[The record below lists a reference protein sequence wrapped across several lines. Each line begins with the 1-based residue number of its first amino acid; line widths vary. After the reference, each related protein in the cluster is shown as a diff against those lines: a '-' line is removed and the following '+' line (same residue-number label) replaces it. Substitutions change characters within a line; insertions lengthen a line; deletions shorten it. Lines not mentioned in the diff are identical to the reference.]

1 MKTLS
6 ELYTMLLERFNTL
19 DSIFICINI
28 KRLRYEYKIESDER
42 DLLLN
47 DFMNRKPSP
56 TQYIPFYEHD
66 LFCGK
71 SCYVWFDNH
80 KDNALA
86 HSLRVQ
92 LLTNIIAEL
101 KDVSN

>member
-1 MKTLS
+1 MKTLL

-28 KRLRYEYKIESDER
+28 KRLRYEYKINSDER
-42 DLLLN
+42 NLLMD
-47 DFMNRKPSP
+47 DFFNRKPSP
-56 TQYIPFYEHD
+56 TQYLPFYEHE
-66 LFCGK
+66 LFCGETT
-71 SCYVWFDNH
+71 SVWFDND

-92 LLTNIIAEL
+92 FLTNIIAEL
-101 KDVSN
+101 KDASN